1 MKKITTILM
10 MTVAMFCLCSIN
22 TAKSQNTD
30 SDTSTFVPHGS
41 FSGYVF
47 GDYYY
52 KTHSDS
58 MGRGA
63 GNVQYRGVAPGSANG
78 SGTNGSNPNGQQDA
92 FQIRRA
98 YLNFDYDISRQFSAH
113 ATLADEA
120 GPNDGS
126 SLSNANGNL
135 GFPGTNLD
143 AGGSNTVY
151 VKYFYLKWENI
162 FKGSNLLIGQQ
173 ATPSFATAY
182 STEPLWGYRS
192 IERTIM
198 DIHNNDASSDM
209 GVSLQGR
216 LWHQDVEENPALIG
230 YQIQVGN
237 GNSAKPETDRFKKYR
252 ATLYTSFMQQK
263 ITVGVYGDYNPIQLY
278 PYQIS
283 TTTMKVYAD
292 FKSDW
297 FRIGAEMFMQTN
309 KNGDIFR
316 PSLTDTTKKN
326 DTADGV
332 QSGISVFL
340 SGKICSKLN
349 YFARYDMYNP
359 DTKFSGSNLYKSS
372 ATGGNMNTTTFYTQ
386 TFITAGL
393 DWAVNPRV
401 HIMPNIW
408 YNQYQ
413 VTSGLTDTKGNAYT
427 GRNAKDND
435 FVARLT
441 FYFIFNAAK
450 KVANNGM
457 NY

>member
-1 MKKITTILM
+1 M
-10 MTVAMFCLCSIN
+10 MTVAMFCLSFIN
-22 TAKSQNTD
+22 KAKAQNVD

-41 FSGYVF
+41 FSGYAF

-52 KTHSDS
+52 KAHSDS
-58 MGRGA
+58 MGRGG
-63 GNVQYRGVAPGSANG
+63 GNVQYRGVTPGN
-78 SGTNGSNPNGQQDA
+78 TNPNPNGQMDA

-120 GPNDGS
+120 GPNIT
-126 SLSNANGNL
+126 

-151 VKYFYLKWENI
+151 LKYMYLKWENI
-162 FKGSNLLIGQQ
+162 FPGSNLLIGQVP
-173 ATPSFATAY
+173 TSSFATAFG
-182 STEPLWGYRS
+182 TEPLWGYRS

-198 DIHNNDASSDM
+198 DVHNNDASSDM
-209 GVSLQGR
+209 GICLQGNI
-216 LWHQDVEENPALIG
+216 WKQAVDEKPALIG
-230 YQIQVGN
+230 YNVQVGD
-237 GNSAKPETDRFKKYR
+237 GSSAKPESDRFKKYR
-252 ATLYTSFMQQK
+252 ANLYGSFMQQK

-278 PYQIS
+278 PIHVS
-283 TTTMKVYAD
+283 NTTMKVYAD

-309 KNGDIFR
+309 KNQDIYR

-332 QSGISVFL
+332 QSGISVFVT
-340 SGKICSKLN
+340 GKICSKLN
-349 YFARYDMYNP
+349 YFLRWDMYNP
-359 DTKFSGSNLYKSS
+359 DTKFSGSNLYKAT
-372 ATGGNMNTTTFYTQ
+372 ATGGNFNTTSFYTQ
-386 TFITAGL
+386 TMYLAGL

-441 FYFIFNAAK
+441 FYYIFNPAK

-457 NY
+457 GY